1 MRQSVVA
8 YFATDAAR
16 DRRRTQ
22 QTQMVHL
29 TLGIETSCDE
39 TASAILEDGRRIRSS
54 VIASQDTLHAPFG
67 GVVPELA
74 SRRHVEVIWPVV
86 QEALARAGVTLA
98 ELDGIAATAGPG
110 LIGSLLVGLCFGKA
124 LAFARNIPLVG
135 VNHLEGHLYAAT
147 LDHEG
152 LSFPFTGLVASGG
165 HTNLYL
171 ATAPGVYRLLGRT
184 RDDAAGEA
192 FDKVAKLLSLGYP
205 GGPLIE
211 EWARK
216 GDPNAVRFPR
226 SVPPRGSYDF
236 SFSGLKTAVVNYVRK
251 ANGEGLNPPTPPL
264 QKGGTGRLSVRGAAG
279 ATLSPRPYP
288 LDPDLVA
295 NICAGFQEAVVDVLV
310 RVSLAAAKASA
321 SRRLVLVGGVA
332 CNDRLRSK
340 LTERAAEEGVQV
352 YYPKPSLCTDNAAMI
367 AAAGYP
373 RLLRGERAL
382 LSLNA
387 DANLTL
393 GLT

>member
-1 MRQSVVA
+1 MS
-8 YFATDAAR
+8 Y
-16 DRRRTQ
+16 
-22 QTQMVHL
+22 L

-39 TASAILEDGRRIRSS
+39 TAAAVLEDGRRIRSS
-54 VIASQDTLHAPFG
+54 VVASQDALHAPYG
-67 GVVPELA
+67 GIVPEMA
-74 SRRHVEVIWPVV
+74 SRRHVEAIWPVT
-86 QEALARAGVTLA
+86 QEALTKAGVTLA
-98 ELDGIAATAGPG
+98 EIDGIAATTGPG

-135 VNHLEGHLYAAT
+135 VNHLEGHLYAAL

-165 HTNLYL
+165 HTHLYL

-192 FDKVAKLLSLGYP
+192 FDKVAKFLGLGYP
-205 GGPLIE
+205 GGPLVE

-216 GDPNAVRFPR
+216 GDPDAVRFPR

-236 SFSGLKTAVVNYVRK
+236 SFSGLKTAVVNYV
-251 ANGEGLNPPTPPL
+251 
-264 QKGGTGRLSVRGAAG
+264 KGIGCRVQGIGGAALQPS
-279 ATLSPRPYP
+279 AFSLQPV
-288 LDPDLVA
+288 LDPALVA
-295 NICAGFQEAVVDVLV
+295 DICAGFQEAVVDVLV
-310 RVSLAAAKASA
+310 RVSLAAAKGSA
-321 SRRLVLVGGVA
+321 SRRLVLAGGVA
-332 CNDRLRSK
+332 CNGRLRSK
-340 LTERAAEEGVQV
+340 LAERAVEEGIQV
-352 YYPKPSLCTDNAAMI
+352 YYPKPSLCTDNAVMI

-387 DANLTL
+387 DADLAL

>member
-1 MRQSVVA
+1 MA
-8 YFATDAAR
+8 
-16 DRRRTQ
+16 
-22 QTQMVHL
+22 HL

-39 TASAILEDGRRIRSS
+39 TAAAVLEDGRRIRSS

-236 SFSGLKTAVVNYVRK
+236 SFSGLKTAVVNYVK
-251 ANGEGLNPPTPPL
+251 GVGGAVL
-264 QKGGTGRLSVRGAAG
+264 QPSAFSLQ
-279 ATLSPRPYP
+279 
-288 LDPDLVA
+288 PDLVA
-295 NICAGFQEAVVDVLV
+295 DICAGFQEAVVDVLV

-332 CNDRLRSK
+332 CNGRLRSK

-373 RLLRGERAL
+373 RLLRGERSL

>member
-1 MRQSVVA
+1 MA
-8 YFATDAAR
+8 
-16 DRRRTQ
+16 
-22 QTQMVHL
+22 HL

-39 TASAILEDGRRIRSS
+39 TAAAILEDGRRIRSS
-54 VIASQDTLHAPFG
+54 VIASQDTLHAPYG
-67 GVVPELA
+67 GIVPELA
-74 SRRHVEVIWPVV
+74 SRRHVEAIWPVV
-86 QEALARAGVTLA
+86 QEALTRAGVTLA
-98 ELDGIAATAGPG
+98 EIDGIAATAGPG

-124 LAFARNIPLVG
+124 LAFARDIPLVG

-147 LDHEG
+147 LDHEE

-171 ATAPGVYRLLGRT
+171 ATAPGVYLLLGRT

-236 SFSGLKTAVVNYVRK
+236 SFSGLKTAVVNYVKGVGCRVSG
-251 ANGEGLNPPTPPL
+251 AGGALPPTP
-264 QKGGTGRLSVRGAAG
+264 
-279 ATLSPRPYP
+279 YP
-288 LDPDLVA
+288 LPPDLVA
-295 NICAGFQEAVVDVLV
+295 DICAGFQEAVVDVLV
-310 RVSLAAAKASA
+310 RVSLAAAKAST

-332 CNDRLRSK
+332 CNGRLRSK

-387 DANLTL
+387 DANLAL

>member
-1 MRQSVVA
+1 
-8 YFATDAAR
+8 
-16 DRRRTQ
+16 
-22 QTQMVHL
+22 MVHL

-39 TASAILEDGRRIRSS
+39 TAAAVLEDGRRIRSS

-236 SFSGLKTAVVNYVRK
+236 SFSGLKTAVVNYVKRSTF
-251 ANGEGLNPPTPPL
+251 NVQRSDSSSLYPL
-264 QKGGTGRLSVRGAAG
+264 PS
-279 ATLSPRPYP
+279 TLYP
-288 LDPDLVA
+288 VLDPDLVA
-295 NICAGFQEAVVDVLV
+295 DICAGFQEAVVDVLV

-332 CNDRLRSK
+332 CNGRLRSK

-373 RLLRGERAL
+373 RLLRGERSL

>member
-1 MRQSVVA
+1 MA
-8 YFATDAAR
+8 
-16 DRRRTQ
+16 
-22 QTQMVHL
+22 HL

-39 TASAILEDGRRIRSS
+39 TAAAILEDGRRIRSS
-54 VIASQDTLHAPFG
+54 VIASQDTLHAPYG
-67 GVVPELA
+67 GIVPELA

-86 QEALARAGVTLA
+86 QEALTRAGVTLA

-124 LAFARNIPLVG
+124 LAFARDIPLVG

-216 GDPNAVRFPR
+216 GDPNTVRFPR

-236 SFSGLKTAVVNYVRK
+236 SFSGLKTAVVNYVRSAK
-251 ANGEGLNPPTPPL
+251 GEGTNPPTPPL
-264 QKGGTGRLSVRGAAG
+264 QKGGTGGFDVRGAAG
-279 ATLSPRPYP
+279 TT
-288 LDPDLVA
+288 LDPGLIAD
-295 NICAGFQEAVVDVLV
+295 ICAGFQEAVVDVLV
-310 RVSLAAAKASA
+310 RVSLAAAKAST

-332 CNDRLRSK
+332 CNGRLRSK
-340 LTERAAEEGVQV
+340 LTERAAEESVQV

-387 DANLTL
+387 DANLAL

>member
-1 MRQSVVA
+1 MA
-8 YFATDAAR
+8 
-16 DRRRTQ
+16 
-22 QTQMVHL
+22 HL

-39 TASAILEDGRRIRSS
+39 TAAAILEDSRRIRSS
-54 VIASQDTLHAPFG
+54 VIASQDTLHAPYG
-67 GVVPELA
+67 GIVPELA
-74 SRRHVEVIWPVV
+74 SRRHVEAIWPVV
-86 QEALARAGVTLA
+86 QEALTRAGVTLA
-98 ELDGIAATAGPG
+98 EIDGIAATAGPG

-124 LAFARNIPLVG
+124 LAFARDIPLVG

-147 LDHEG
+147 LDHEE

-236 SFSGLKTAVVNYVRK
+236 SFSGLKTAVVNYV
-251 ANGEGLNPPTPPL
+251 
-264 QKGGTGRLSVRGAAG
+264 KGAEHKVQGSGSSSLYPIPY
-279 ATLSPRPYP
+279 TLYP
-288 LDPDLVA
+288 VLDPALVA
-295 NICAGFQEAVVDVLV
+295 DICAGFQEAVVDVLV
-310 RVSLAAAKASA
+310 RVSLAAAKAST

-332 CNDRLRSK
+332 CNGRLRSK

-387 DANLTL
+387 DANLAL

>member
-1 MRQSVVA
+1 MA
-8 YFATDAAR
+8 
-16 DRRRTQ
+16 
-22 QTQMVHL
+22 HL

-39 TASAILEDGRRIRSS
+39 TAAAVLEDGRRIRSS
-54 VIASQDTLHAPFG
+54 VIASQDTLHAPYG
-67 GVVPELA
+67 GIVPELA
-74 SRRHVEVIWPVV
+74 SRRHVEAIWPVV
-86 QEALARAGVTLA
+86 QEALTRAGVTLA
-98 ELDGIAATAGPG
+98 EIDGIAATAGPG

-124 LAFARNIPLVG
+124 LAFARDIPLVG

-171 ATAPGVYRLLGRT
+171 ATAPGVYHLLGRT
-184 RDDAAGEA
+184 RDDAVGEA

-226 SVPPRGSYDF
+226 PVPPRGSYDF
-236 SFSGLKTAVVNYVRK
+236 SFSGLKTAVVNYVK
-251 ANGEGLNPPTPPL
+251 GA
-264 QKGGTGRLSVRGAAG
+264 GGT
-279 ATLSPRPYP
+279 T
-288 LDPDLVA
+288 LDPGLIAD
-295 NICAGFQEAVVDVLV
+295 ICAGFQEAVVDVLV

-332 CNDRLRSK
+332 CNGRLRSK

-387 DANLTL
+387 DANLAL